1 MNHRLELM
9 AAGVLTVLCAV
20 VAFAQST
27 DYTIRQIRDPVQ
39 FQEKVNSDMTTIG
52 SRLSAVESSNLQT
65 TASAVT
71 VGALSTTGAVTIA
84 EGALT
89 DSKIVSADIKNGE
102 IVNADINASA
112 AITGGKLDLTS
123 GTTAVTASG
132 LVKGGTLGIGAGVL
146 ARVAGTL
153 VWIEGGITNALDADV
168 TSP

>member
-1 MNHRLELM
+1 MKYKLEIM
-9 AAGVLTVLCAV
+9 VAGVMAVLCAG

-39 FQEKVNSDMTTIG
+39 LQEKVNSDMTTIK
-52 SRLSAVESSNLQT
+52 SRLCAVESSNLQT

-71 VGALSTTGAVTIA
+71 VGALSTTGTVTIA

-89 DSKIVSADIKNGE
+89 DSKIVSADIKDGE

-112 AITGGKLDLTS
+112 AITGGKLNLTS

-132 LVKGGTLGIGAGVL
+132 LVKGGTLGIGSGVL

-153 VWIEGGITNALDADV
+153 VWIEGGITNSLDPDV
-168 TSP
+168 TTP

>member
-1 MNHRLELM
+1 MNHRPEIM

-89 DSKIVSADIKNGE
+89 DSKIVSADIKDGE
-102 IVNADINASA
+102 VANADLAANGLSA
-112 AITGGKLDLTS
+112 AKITVGNLPVAQITN
-123 GTTAVTASG
+123 AVYGS
-132 LVKGGTLGIGAGVL
+132 
-146 ARVAGTL
+146 GTL
-153 VWIEGGITNALDADV
+153 VTNDVIVAGNTTNRWILAPVGGVYVVRSITAL
-168 TSP
+168 